1 MNLRQVARI
10 AGPLSFLKSAMVLKS
25 GASLSG
31 QPHQLDV
38 ALGLPLQPAAGG
50 DLVDVAV
57 DIDLQQH
64 ARVIRRPSG
73 RLRHDAREPKCPQVQ
88 LADEHVDH
96 PDRVLL
102 RDIVI
107 QIFWKQDG
115 LTAVLTLDEALHL
128 RLRSS
133 VVEILTQEG
142 FSHSLGH

>member
-1 MNLRQVARI
+1 QPPAR
-10 AGPLSFLKSAMVLKS
+10 
-25 GASLSG
+25 
-31 QPHQLDV
+31 
-38 ALGLPLQPAAGG
+38 G
-50 DLVDVAV
+50 DLVELAINV
-57 DIDLQQH
+57 DLQQH

-73 RLRHDAREPKCPQVQ
+73 RLRHDAREPKGPQVQ

-96 PDRVLL
+96 PDRALL

-142 FSHSLGH
+142 FSHSLAPKRTFRPLYSGQGKGRL